1 MKNWIMDTDMPEAL
15 PGYLSHPV
23 KSFFFFF
30 FFQWDLRDQQKFLK
44 ITDGGQQ
51 LWEKDL
57 SP

>member
-1 MKNWIMDTDMPEAL
+1 MKSWIMDTDMPEAL

-23 KSFFFFF
+23 KTIF
-30 FFQWDLRDQQKFLK
+30 FFQRDLRDQQKFLK